1 MGLEDFSFD
10 IALVISDDCLN
21 FANLLIVVLV
31 KLIEFKCLSIPN
43 VSDLT
48 LQILPQT
55 L

>member
-10 IALVISDDCLN
+10 ITLVVSDDCLN
-21 FANLLIVVLV
+21 FANLIIVELV

-43 VSDLT
+43 VSYLP
-48 LQILPQT
+48 LQILSHT